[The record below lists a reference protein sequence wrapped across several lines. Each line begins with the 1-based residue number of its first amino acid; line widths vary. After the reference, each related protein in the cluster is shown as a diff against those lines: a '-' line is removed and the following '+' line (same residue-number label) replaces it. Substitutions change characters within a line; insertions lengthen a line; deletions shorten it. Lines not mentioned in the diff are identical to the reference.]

1 MDLRMA
7 AEGKTP
13 EGALG
18 LRVDP
23 KETAWA
29 LVSGTAAEPI
39 LEAHD
44 KLVPPKVLSAEP
56 ERLLWYWDQAALL
69 IKDLRPKVLAIRY
82 AEDFGVR
89 GKREPDRIRARIE
102 GVMMTAATQ
111 LGVKVFTGALKSI
124 ASAMGSKASKKY
136 LDEGDL
142 RGLDWSELDD
152 KRREA
157 VLVATAALG

>member
-1 MDLRMA
+1 M
-7 AEGKTP
+7 
-13 EGALG
+13 
-18 LRVDP
+18 RVDP

-44 KLVPPKVLSAEP
+44 KLVPPKVLSTEP
-56 ERLLWYWDQAALL
+56 ERLLWYWDQLALL
-69 IKDLRPKVLAIRY
+69 IKDRRPKVLAVRY

-102 GVMMTAATQ
+102 GVVMASAAQ
-111 LGVKVFTGALKSI
+111 LGVKVFTGALKDI
-124 ASAMGSKASKKY
+124 ASAMGTKASKKY
-136 LDEGDL
+136 LEQDDL
-142 RGLDWSELDD
+142 RGLDWSEFDD

>member
-1 MDLRMA
+1 MDGKMA
-7 AEGKTP
+7 AEGKEP

-23 KETAWA
+23 KVTAWA
-29 LVSGTAAEPI
+29 MVSGTAAEPI

-56 ERLLWYWDQAALL
+56 ERLLWYWERTALL
-69 IKDLRPKVLAIRY
+69 IKDLRPKVLAVRY

-102 GVMMTAATQ
+102 GVMMTSAAL
-111 LGVKVFTGALKSI
+111 LGVKVFTGALKNI
-124 ASAMGSKASKKY
+124 ASAMGAKASKKY
-136 LDEGDL
+136 LKEGDL
-142 RGLDWSELDD
+142 RGLDGASSTTPGGRA
-152 KRREA
+152 RRDRSVE
-157 VLVATAALG
+157 

>member
-1 MDLRMA
+1 MGADRKEPA
-7 AEGKTP
+7 
-13 EGALG
+13 GALG
-18 LRVDP
+18 VRVDP

-56 ERLLWYWDQAALL
+56 ERLLWYWDQIALL
-69 IKDLRPKVLAIRY
+69 IKDRRPKLLAVRY

-102 GVMMTAATQ
+102 GVVMASAAQ
-111 LGVKVFTGALKSI
+111 LGVKVFTGALKDI
-124 ASAMGSKASKKY
+124 ASAMGTKASKKY
-136 LDEGDL
+136 LEQDDL
-142 RGLDWSELDD
+142 RGLDWSEFDD

>member
-1 MDLRMA
+1 MGADRKEPA
-7 AEGKTP
+7 
-13 EGALG
+13 GALG
-18 LRVDP
+18 VRVDP

-29 LVSGTAAEPI
+29 LVAGTAAEPI

-44 KLVPPKVLSAEP
+44 KLVPPKVLSTEP
-56 ERLLWYWDQAALL
+56 ERLLWYWDRVALL
-69 IKDLRPKVLAIRY
+69 IKDRRPKVLAVRY

-102 GVMMTAATQ
+102 GVVMASAAQ
-111 LGVKVFTGALKSI
+111 LGVKVFTGALKDI
-124 ASAMGSKASKKY
+124 ASAMGTKASKKY
-136 LDEGDL
+136 LEQDDL
-142 RGLDWSELDD
+142 RGLDWSEFDD